1 MSHYAN
7 LVSEN
12 KAFRSRLISY
22 LNITDAPYISQLF
35 GKEEIHSMDKR
46 TIMGINYARLGFK
59 TQSLL
64 RSAIANLPTD
74 IQFCILESKV
84 MFRSFDLWY
93 KYFKK
98 LVIAIIPDPDELDE
112 SDNVFVQLDLEVHF
126 GSSFWVYEKKHPF
139 CGLLINYDDGSYVV
153 DDSDD
158 DDDRDPN
165 WLFQMFEYGFTRFIK
180 LSSHNQAS

>member
-12 KAFRSRLISY
+12 EAFRSRLVSY

-46 TIMGINYARLGFK
+46 TIMGINYARLGLK

-74 IQFCILESKV
+74 IQFCILKSKV
-84 MFRSFDLWY
+84 MFRSFDL
-93 KYFKK
+93 
-98 LVIAIIPDPDELDE
+98 
-112 SDNVFVQLDLEVHF
+112 
-126 GSSFWVYEKKHPF
+126 
-139 CGLLINYDDGSYVV
+139 
-153 DDSDD
+153 
-158 DDDRDPN
+158 
-165 WLFQMFEYGFTRFIK
+165 
-180 LSSHNQAS
+180 

>member
-1 MSHYAN
+1 MSRKLQFHNETYSKLPDSIKFILDNLQAAFTRNHQNLFQKTLRVLEIHLVNLTAQNEAHMSHYAN

-12 KAFRSRLISY
+12 EAFRSRLVSY

-84 MFRSFDLWY
+84 MFRSFDL
-93 KYFKK
+93 
-98 LVIAIIPDPDELDE
+98 
-112 SDNVFVQLDLEVHF
+112 
-126 GSSFWVYEKKHPF
+126 
-139 CGLLINYDDGSYVV
+139 
-153 DDSDD
+153 
-158 DDDRDPN
+158 
-165 WLFQMFEYGFTRFIK
+165 
-180 LSSHNQAS
+180 